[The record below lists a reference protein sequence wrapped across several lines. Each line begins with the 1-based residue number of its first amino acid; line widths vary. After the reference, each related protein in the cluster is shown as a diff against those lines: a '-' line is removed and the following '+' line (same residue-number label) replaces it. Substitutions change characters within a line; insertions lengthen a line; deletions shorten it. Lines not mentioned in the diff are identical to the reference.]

1 MAVGF
6 HPLLALVLVDLGL
19 TTLFEGAH
27 GVCGRRIF
35 YKAGKSESLKVEK
48 SRPGAEVRER
58 VYSADIQ

>member
-27 GVCGRRIF
+27 GVCGGRIV
-35 YKAGKSESLKVEK
+35 YKAGESESLKVEK
-48 SRPGAEVRER
+48 SPWGERVREPVCSGDTR
-58 VYSADIQ
+58 